1 MLDKKVIYFITVV
14 EEKSFSKAAKKLY
27 MSQPNLSKQ
36 VTLLEKEL
44 GILLLDREG
53 YRPVLTC
60 AGKYYYQ
67 EIKKIQASLIQMEQE
82 LHKINHKEIRMGF
95 TGSYENK
102 RILEA
107 INHIRN
113 HFKDE
118 KLTFEKYN
126 FGDSMTNLL
135 NKKIDI
141 SFGVESNFRK
151 HSEVIYEALYAYEMC
166 VICSYD
172 HLLSKESYIIPDQ
185 LKDQDFI
192 VLSRKNG
199 LDFYNDFIEA
209 CKLDGYIPNIKK
221 EVDSFDELVFEVSLG
236 VGIAIVSKDVVRE
249 SDVKVIDLKQ
259 SNHASRYVI
268 AKLKTNHDPVVE
280 RLFSE
285 IKEYFFE
292 KYN

>member
-44 GILLLDREG
+44 GILLLDRAG

-60 AGKYYYQ
+60 AGEYYYQ
-67 EIKKIQASLIQMEQE
+67 KIKKIQASLIQIEQE

-113 HFKDE
+113 HFKNE

-151 HSEVIYEALYAYEMC
+151 HPEVIYEALYSYEMC

-172 HLLSKESYIIPDQ
+172 HPLSKESCITPDQ

-199 LDFYNDFIEA
+199 VDFYNDFIEA

-249 SDVKVIDLKQ
+249 SDVKVINLKE

-268 AKLKTNHDPVVE
+268 AKLKANHDSVID
-280 RLFSE
+280 RLFYE
-285 IKEYFFE
+285 IKDYFL
-292 KYN
+292 KNNN